1 MTGVLIVGCI
11 VASVAL
17 VLLGRALG
25 LDGPWEPKP

>member
-1 MTGVLIVGCI
+1 MTGVLIVACLVVT
-11 VASVAL
+11 VAV